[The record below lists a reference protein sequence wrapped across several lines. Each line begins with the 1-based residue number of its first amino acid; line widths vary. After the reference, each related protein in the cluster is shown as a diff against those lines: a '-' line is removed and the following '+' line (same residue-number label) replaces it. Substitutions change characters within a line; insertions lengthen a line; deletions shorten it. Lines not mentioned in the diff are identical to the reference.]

1 MSADIVALS
10 GRAAARG
17 RKRTVCG
24 CLADHGPERVRRAEA
39 RRRGTFRLLLRGTS
53 ARAIVRYTEYP
64 PIRRIHTR
72 STDGMLRSSRW
83 TQSASALGLALL
95 AACGTSPGPTPTP
108 SPAPAMQDH
117 AHMHGTA
124 STATTAADGDS
135 AGVNRGDVAFMQGMI
150 GHHAQALVM
159 TAMVPQRTTRPDVRL
174 IAERI
179 DASQHE
185 EIARMQRWL
194 RARGQ
199 TAPDPSAHTGH
210 DMPGHAMMPG
220 MLTAEELARLGAATG
235 PEFDRMFLE
244 YMIRHHQGALT
255 MVSQLF
261 GTQGAAQDSELYQFA
276 SDVDADQRME
286 IDRMRQL
293 QSGPAAGPR
302 QR

>member
-1 MSADIVALS
+1 
-10 GRAAARG
+10 
-17 RKRTVCG
+17 
-24 CLADHGPERVRRAEA
+24 
-39 RRRGTFRLLLRGTS
+39 
-53 ARAIVRYTEYP
+53 
-64 PIRRIHTR
+64 
-72 STDGMLRSSRW
+72 MLRSSRW
-83 TQSASALGLALL
+83 IPSAAALSLALL
-95 AACGTSPGPTPTP
+95 AACGTSPGTTTTPA
-108 SPAPAMQDH
+108 PAPAMQDH
-117 AHMHGTA
+117 AHMHGA
-124 STATTAADGDS
+124 SSTATPAGGDS
-135 AGVNRGDVAFMQGMI
+135 SGVNRGDVAFMQGMI

-159 TAMVPQRTTRPDVRL
+159 TALVPQRTTRPDVRL

-199 TAPDPSAHTGH
+199 AAPDPSAHAGH

-220 MLTAEELARLGAATG
+220 MLTTDELARLSAATG
-235 PEFDRMFLE
+235 PEFDRLFLE

-261 GTQGAAQDSELYQFA
+261 ATQGAAQDSEMYQFA

-286 IDRMRQL
+286 IERMRQL
-293 QSGPAAGPR
+293 QNGPAAGPR

>member
-1 MSADIVALS
+1 
-10 GRAAARG
+10 
-17 RKRTVCG
+17 
-24 CLADHGPERVRRAEA
+24 
-39 RRRGTFRLLLRGTS
+39 
-53 ARAIVRYTEYP
+53 
-64 PIRRIHTR
+64 
-72 STDGMLRSSRW
+72 MLRSSRW
-83 TQSASALGLALL
+83 MQSAAALSLALV
-95 AACGTSPGPTPTP
+95 AACGTSPGTTPTP
-108 SPAPAMQDH
+108 APEPAMPDH
-117 AHMHGTA
+117 AHMHGA
-124 STATTAADGDS
+124 PSAAATPAAADS
-135 AGVNRGDVAFMQGMI
+135 PGVNPGDVAFMQGMI

-159 TAMVPQRTTRPDVRL
+159 TALVPQRTTRPEVRL

-199 TAPDPSAHTGH
+199 TAPDPSEHAGH

-220 MLTAEELARLGAATG
+220 MLTADELARLSAARG
-235 PEFDRMFLE
+235 PEFDRMFLQ

-261 GTQGAAQDSELYQFA
+261 ATQGAAQDSEMYQFA

-286 IDRMRQL
+286 IERMRQL
-293 QSGPAAGPR
+293 QNRPAAGPG